1 LGDQS
6 ESNMSNAQFDEME
19 TDAASCESDQQMM
32 PQPLCM
38 QTDAMDTDS
47 TTSVLSA
54 ASTRTRIVKT
64 PKHYD
69 V

>member
-6 ESNMSNAQFDEME
+6 ESNMSNTQSCEME

-47 TTSVLSA
+47 NTSFLSTT
-54 ASTRTRIVKT
+54 STRTRMVKT